1 MNIIINLALA
11 IIFALLVFI
20 DTTKQTLRELRK

>member
-1 MNIIINLALA
+1 MNIIINLALT